1 MNKNNECVRKKQK
14 FSLVKLL
21 GYVVLITGGLVLMYP
36 LVFMLL
42 AGLMTKMEFLTT
54 DLGLFPISKA
64 PTLNNLYLIISPTSQ
79 ISKLLVNSFLRTAY
93 VAVFAVITSLLGGYC
108 FNRLKFKG
116 RDKLFLALL
125 FTQTLPAMA
134 LIVPTY
140 IEYARWPFAGG
151 NIWFFGGMGIIDT
164 WAVYLIGGPA
174 INILGTF
181 LVKQSLEKLPFDY
194 DEAAKIDGAN
204 TFDIIFKI
212 IAPLQKSIIA
222 FIAITTT
229 IAVWNDWTVPFY
241 FTNGQKLLTL
251 AGEVARQT
259 IGNGLINIPDWPYI
273 ITLSLGLTIP
283 SLCVFLFF
291 QRYIIEG
298 LANVGIKG

>member
-1 MNKNNECVRKKQK
+1 MSKKALCVQKKK
-14 FSLVKLL
+14 RISPLNIF
-21 GYVVLITGGLVLMYP
+21 GYIVLIGGGLVLVYP
-36 LVFMLL
+36 LVFMVL
-42 AGLMTKMEFLTT
+42 AGLMTKMEFMTT
-54 DLGLFPISKA
+54 DLGLFPISKN
-64 PTLNNLYLIISPTSQ
+64 PTLNNLLLIISPGSQ
-79 ISKLLVNSFLRTAY
+79 ISKLVLNTLIRTVY
-93 VAVFAVITSLLGGYC
+93 VAFFAVLTALLGGYC
-108 FNRLKFKG
+108 FNRLKFRG
-116 RDKLFLALL
+116 REKIFLALL

-140 IEYARWPFAGG
+140 IEFARWPFAGG
-151 NIWFFGGMGIIDT
+151 NIGFFGGMGIIDT

-174 INILGTF
+174 INIMGTF
-181 LVKQSLEKLPFDY
+181 LVKQSLEKVPFDY

-204 TFDIIFKI
+204 TFDIIFRI
-212 IAPLQKSIIA
+212 IAPLEKSIIA
-222 FIAITTT
+222 FIAITTI
-229 IAVWNDWTVPFY
+229 IAVWNDWAVPFY
-241 FTNGQKLLTL
+241 YTNGQDLLTL

-259 IGNGLINIPDWPYI
+259 IGNGVINIPDWPYI